1 MKLISKIHLYLQTF
15 GFYPRI
21 FSNSFRGIPSYI
33 KNLNSFKHSMSDGE
47 DDFPI
52 TTLYP
57 CLDDRFANAGDFQ
70 KHYFLQDI
78 YVARK
83 IFENNPLKHVDIG
96 SRIDG
101 FVAHVASF
109 REIEVFDIRKLDYH
123 FPNISFTQA
132 DLMSINF
139 NIKNYCDSL
148 SCLHV
153 LEHFGLGRYGDAI
166 DIDGHIKGFNNIH
179 QILKQGGKFYFST
192 PIGKQ
197 RIEFDAHRV
206 FSISYLLN
214 LIQPKFKIDSFAYID
229 DSDVLHR
236 NIQLD
241 KENTSSSFY
250 CNFGCAIFELTK
262 L

>member
-15 GFYPRI
+15 GFYPRK
-21 FSNSFRGIPSYI
+21 FYNSFRGIPSYI
-33 KNLNSFKHSMSDGE
+33 KNFNSFNHSIKNDKN
-47 DDFPI
+47 DFSI
-52 TTLYP
+52 TRLFP

-78 YVARK
+78 YAARK
-83 IFENNPLKHVDIG
+83 IFLNNPLKHVDIG

-109 REIEVFDIRKLDYH
+109 RKIEIFDIRKLNYH

-132 DLMSINF
+132 DLMSNNF
-139 NIKNYCDSL
+139 NIIDYCDSL

-153 LEHFGLGRYGDAI
+153 LEHFGLGRYGDPV
-166 DIDGHIKGFNNIH
+166 DINGHIKGFNNIH
-179 QILKQGGKFYFST
+179 KILKQGGKFYFST
-192 PIGKQ
+192 PIGRQ

-206 FSISYLLN
+206 FSLSYLLK
-214 LIQPKFKIDSFAYID
+214 LIEPKYKINSFAYID
-229 DSDVLHR
+229 DADVLHQ
-236 NIQLD
+236 NIELE
-241 KENTSSSFY
+241 KENISSNFN